1 MDVCVITVILA
12 IKNNA
17 AINILVCLLVNIYL
31 SLLDIY
37 PRVKLLGPRIYVWLS
52 LVDTANQFSRVVVLG
67 QLLNLNF
74 QGNKLIS
81 TEVSNRE
88 ILPAP

>member
-1 MDVCVITVILA
+1 MDICVISMFFA

-17 AINILVCLLVNIYL
+17 AINNLVCLLVNIYA

-37 PRVKLLGPRIYVWLS
+37 PRVKLLGHRICVWLS

-74 QGNKLIS
+74 QSNKLIS

-88 ILPAP
+88 ILPDP